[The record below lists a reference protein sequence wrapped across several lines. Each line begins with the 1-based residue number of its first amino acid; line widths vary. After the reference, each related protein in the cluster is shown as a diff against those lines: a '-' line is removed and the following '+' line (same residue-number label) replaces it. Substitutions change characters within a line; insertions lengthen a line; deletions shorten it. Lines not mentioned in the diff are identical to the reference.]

1 MRFLFTVMLIL
12 FVLGSLNCY
21 ETDFSLNPFDG
32 SINDSRGYAM
42 GKTSLLSS
50 SGANYLFNNPA
61 NLIKVESNSFRL
73 SGRGIM
79 GNNEYENSST
89 DYDFPLHYRVS
100 SIAFVMNPDFMFED
114 DIDVSFGLGWGSFF
128 DFSRKFEVDSS
139 SKANLEIEYKGGF
152 NTLVLGA
159 GVSYLEKY
167 NIGISLSTSMLSSY
181 KIESN
186 SDNVADSE
194 GTKKGTFMTI
204 GSSAI
209 LAEYIELGLRLRTG
223 FTMTNEVDDGED
235 TDVEIPYE
243 LALAARI
250 TAMENLNFY
259 LEYITRNLGEY
270 RTESSVYE
278 GDLYEGDNGFSF
290 RSGVEFGSQLAL
302 RAGFFIESVPMYEFK
317 EVTNYEYIRDEAP
330 VSELGFTGGLGL
342 KFNENMGFDV
352 GVVYS
357 SVKNDYTYASDF
369 GDDIKVDESYNRF
382 KMTATIGYDF

>member
-1 MRFLFTVMLIL
+1 
-12 FVLGSLNCY
+12 
-21 ETDFSLNPFDG
+21 
-32 SINDSRGYAM
+32 
-42 GKTSLLSS
+42 
-50 SGANYLFNNPA
+50 
-61 NLIKVESNSFRL
+61 
-73 SGRGIM
+73 
-79 GNNEYENSST
+79 
-89 DYDFPLHYRVS
+89 
-100 SIAFVMNPDFMFED
+100 
-114 DIDVSFGLGWGSFF
+114 
-128 DFSRKFEVDSS
+128 
-139 SKANLEIEYKGGF
+139 
-152 NTLVLGA
+152 
-159 GVSYLEKY
+159 
-167 NIGISLSTSMLSSY
+167 
-181 KIESN
+181 
-186 SDNVADSE
+186 
-194 GTKKGTFMTI
+194 MTI